1 MCGFYGIIDFD
12 GKISNKDV
20 NDIENGANLTQFRG
34 PDDSRLY
41 NDNFICVKFNR
52 LSIIDLSAQCQ
63 PFISQNKNTIL
74 VCNGEIYN
82 YIELKK
88 ELSEKNYLFRS
99 ENDIEVL
106 LHGYE
111 EWGCDLL
118 KKVKGMFSLV
128 IFDKLKKKTILARDH
143 VGIKPLHYKL
153 IDKKI
158 YFSTDYHSFRFITN
172 HEREIDYSS
181 LLSYFSFRYAVGEKT
196 FYKEIYDVLPGN
208 YITYNGERLEKK
220 IYWDIQINN
229 QTDYH
234 SEEWYREQ
242 LEYKLD
248 YAVRSHLMSDVPLGA
263 FISGGLDSSL
273 ILYFMKRYKE
283 NIKTFSTGF
292 IEEGYSERNFVE
304 LINKELQ
311 TELTYFE
318 MNEAEFIDNIERTL
332 YFRGEPVSIPHESA
346 FLKMSELMKKD
357 ISVVMSGEGADE
369 FFGGYGR
376 IFRSPHDY
384 YKKNFLKIYKDRPMQ
399 HFKDKYAWFSS
410 NDKKEMLNL
419 EFFENKL
426 FDDYSEEYIEK
437 IFSKYKHMSYFDQ
450 MFYVMPKIHLPNML
464 ARLDRMTMAASVE
477 ARVPFLDRDLIEFI
491 SSIPLRYKLSWKN
504 KFSKFSSIFY
514 NSSNISE
521 NLDVPK
527 YILKKVAEGKI
538 NSEIIHRKK
547 VAFPLP
553 MNKWLG
559 SSLNKI
565 AKDLLLDKGAKISKI
580 INGDYLNKFL
590 NNSKFQSKE
599 DLDGKRIWMLI
610 NLEMWLQGN
619 S

>member
-1 MCGFYGIIDFD
+1 
-12 GKISNKDV
+12 
-20 NDIENGANLTQFRG
+20 
-34 PDDSRLY
+34 
-41 NDNFICVKFNR
+41 
-52 LSIIDLSAQCQ
+52 
-63 PFISQNKNTIL
+63 
-74 VCNGEIYN
+74 
-82 YIELKK
+82 
-88 ELSEKNYLFRS
+88 
-99 ENDIEVL
+99 
-106 LHGYE
+106 
-111 EWGCDLL
+111 
-118 KKVKGMFSLV
+118 
-128 IFDKLKKKTILARDH
+128 
-143 VGIKPLHYKL
+143 
-153 IDKKI
+153 
-158 YFSTDYHSFRFITN
+158 
-172 HEREIDYSS
+172 
-181 LLSYFSFRYAVGEKT
+181 
-196 FYKEIYDVLPGN
+196 
-208 YITYNGERLEKK
+208 
-220 IYWDIQINN
+220 
-229 QTDYH
+229 
-234 SEEWYREQ
+234 
-242 LEYKLD
+242 
-248 YAVRSHLMSDVPLGA
+248 
-263 FISGGLDSSL
+263 
-273 ILYFMKRYKE
+273 
-283 NIKTFSTGF
+283 
-292 IEEGYSERNFVE
+292 
-304 LINKELQ
+304 
-311 TELTYFE
+311 
-318 MNEAEFIDNIERTL
+318 
-332 YFRGEPVSIPHESA
+332 
-346 FLKMSELMKKD
+346 
-357 ISVVMSGEGADE
+357 
-369 FFGGYGR
+369 
-376 IFRSPHDY
+376 
-384 YKKNFLKIYKDRPMQ
+384 MQ

-559 SSLNKI
+559 SSLNKM

-590 NNSKFQSKE
+590 NNKKFRSKE